1 MKMKITLH
9 GVSYEVDVEI
19 LDEGEGF
26 FGTGASVPKV
36 VSSTPELP
44 TYNTTVSEPH
54 VNAKPLP
61 SGSQQGKI
69 AAPVGGTVVEIKLKA
84 GDSVKL
90 GEEILVLDA
99 MKMNTSIQSPVD
111 GKIKAILVAAG
122 DTVREGE
129 ILVEL
134 A

>member
-26 FGTGASVPKV
+26 YGSSSVPKV

-44 TYNTTVSEPH
+44 AYNTQAVD
-54 VNAKPLP
+54 PLP
-61 SGSQQGKI
+61 SSASAPVSPQQGNI
-69 AAPVGGTVVEIKLKA
+69 AAPVGGTIIEVKMKA
-84 GDSVKL
+84 GDSVTV
-90 GEEILVLDA
+90 GQEILVLDA
-99 MKMNTSIQSPVD
+99 MKMNTSIQSPMN
-111 GKIKAILVAAG
+111 GTIKAILVAAG
-122 DTVREGE
+122 DTVREGQL
-129 ILVEL
+129 LVEL